1 MSGTSIKELIF
12 VLVLLISLYLFY
24 IFVFDGTISVMSNV
38 DNKYYNVR
46 KGPDL
51 QTRVNNLSLINMKLG
66 IIIES
71 LSKDMKYTTSIPVQR
86 LITKWRYG
94 VSIKEIGRFETD
106 AAYVI
111 DKSSMSFCL
120 RKSPSGGELESL
132 NILTYGA
139 IHELAHIMS
148 IEIGHDKEFQEN
160 FRFLIDYSKQLM
172 FNNPLTNE
180 TEPIYTELS
189 SEESAYCGVKIS
201 KNAIK

>member
-1 MSGTSIKELIF
+1 
-12 VLVLLISLYLFY
+12 
-24 IFVFDGTISVMSNV
+24 VFDGTISKMSTV

-51 QTRVNNLSLINMKLG
+51 LTRVNNLAIINLKLG
-66 IIIES
+66 IIVES
-71 LSKDMKYTTSIPVQR
+71 LSNDPRYVNNSTVQR
-86 LITKWRYG
+86 LVNKWGYG
-94 VSIKEIGRFETD
+94 VSIKEIGRFERD
-106 AAYVI
+106 AAYVL

-120 RKSPSGGELESL
+120 RKSPIGGELESL

-148 IEIGHDKEFQEN
+148 IEIGHDKEFQAN
-160 FRFLIDYSKQLM
+160 FKFLIDYSKTLT

-180 TEPIYTELS
+180 REPIYTELS
-189 SEESAYCGVKIS
+189 DEDSAYCGVKIS